1 MMRRVLVFGLLLLL
15 QTGLAYAT
23 EWKMD
28 PAASRL
34 GFQAS
39 YQDQAVPGTFKQFDT
54 RLRFDPAR
62 PANSKLD
69 VVVKSDSIDMGSS
82 EINDGVKD
90 PDWLDPKRFPEAR
103 FESSDIRQT
112 APGRFLANGTLTL
125 KGTKQS
131 IAVPFTWQ
139 GSGKTAMMA
148 GDLTVKRTAFG
159 VGAGEWTAG
168 DLIGLDVK
176 VTFNVRLQRV
186 N

>member
-1 MMRRVLVFGLLLLL
+1 MRRSVLAFGLLLF
-15 QTGLAYAT
+15 GHAVFAT
-23 EWKMD
+23 AAEWKMD

-39 YQDQAVPGTFKQFDT
+39 YQGQAVPGTFKQFDT
-54 RLRFDPAR
+54 HLRFDPAR
-62 PANSKLD
+62 PVNSKLD
-69 VVVKSDSIDMGSS
+69 VVVKVDSIDMGSS

-112 APGRFLANGTLTL
+112 APGRFVANGTLTV
-125 KGTKQS
+125 KGAKQS
-131 IAVPFTWQ
+131 IAVPFAWQ
-139 GSGKTAMMA
+139 GSGKTATMA

-159 VGAGEWTAG
+159 VGAGEWNAG

-176 VTFNVRLQRV
+176 VTFNVRLQQV

>member
-1 MMRRVLVFGLLLLL
+1 MRSLVVAVLLLVCA
-15 QTGLAYAT
+15 GSAHAA

-34 GFQAS
+34 TLQAS
-39 YQDQAVPGTFKQFDT
+39 YQNEPVPGTFKQFDT

-62 PANSKLD
+62 LVNSKLD
-69 VVVKSDSIDMGSS
+69 VVVKLDSMDMGSS

-90 PDWLDPKRFPEAR
+90 PDWLDPNRFPEAR

-125 KGTKQS
+125 KGKKQPV
-131 IAVPFTWQ
+131 AVPFTWE
-139 GSGKTAMMA
+139 SAGKTATMA
-148 GDLTVKRTAFG
+148 GELTVKRTAFG

-176 VTFNVRLQRV
+176 VMFNVRLQQV

>member
-1 MMRRVLVFGLLLLL
+1 MMQSASAVGLLLLVYAGLL
-15 QTGLAYAT
+15 QAA

-28 PAASRL
+28 SAASRL

-39 YQDQAVPGTFKQFDT
+39 YQGQAVPGTFKQFDT
-54 RLRFDPAR
+54 RLRLDPAR
-62 PANSKLD
+62 PVDSKLD
-69 VVVKSDSIDMGSS
+69 VIVKVDSIDLGSS
-82 EINDGVKD
+82 EITDGVKD

-103 FESSDIRQT
+103 FESNDIRPT
-112 APGRFLANGTLTL
+112 APGRFVANGTLTV

-139 GSGKTAMMA
+139 GSGKTATMA

-159 VGAGEWTAG
+159 VGAGDWTAG

-176 VTFNVRLQRV
+176 ITFNVHLQQV